1 MRSLRSAAT
10 LLRDASTLDAL
21 APVLATLGFP
31 DPPRPLDPAAH
42 HALGAPPLG
51 EIRVAR
57 GPGALRTL
65 LVAVDQTAPIRDT
78 VARLATRLTRRTPD
92 LLWLIAAVELGGP
105 HIVLAACE
113 TGSATAPARG
123 TRTAALVVDRDHV
136 VDSDAETLCALEAAT
151 VPGDDLLTHARRL
164 DILGR
169 ESLTRRFYRAVR
181 HGVTTLATR
190 AVGHA
195 PHAARHEI
203 ALLHACRLLFLA
215 FLEAKGWLDDD
226 RAWLTHSFAD
236 CLGAQGEYHQ
246 RVLRPLFFGTLNTP
260 PRQRARTARAFGR
273 IPFLNGGLFAP
284 TAIER
289 RHTTLRFPD
298 DALGVMLGEVLARY
312 RFTAR
317 EDRASW
323 SEAAID
329 PEMLGKAF
337 ENLMADDERR
347 ATGAYYTPQ
356 RLVSQTTNAAIAH
369 ALAGA
374 HATPDDIA
382 ALLAA
387 DHAPTPTLDHA
398 IRPRLAALRVLDPA
412 CGSGA
417 FLVHA
422 LDTIATLHTRL
433 GDPRDGGTIRRDVLT
448 RSIFGV
454 DINPTAVWLCELRL
468 WLAVVI
474 DTAIDDPMRVTPLPN
489 LDRNIRVGD
498 SLAPEHGDARIPA
511 PRATTLERLR
521 ERYTRATGPRK
532 HALRAQLDRQERGVA
547 VDRARQALAATTAR
561 RADLIAACRGR
572 DLFGMPAARGRD
584 RMQLRELR
592 RDARALRIRVRALAD
607 GAALPFAYATHFAD
621 VAADGGFDTVIGN
634 PPWVRLHAIP
644 REARARL
651 RRHFQVY
658 AHAAW
663 DAGARRAQAGAGFAA
678 QIDLAALFIERGI
691 ALCRPGGVIAML
703 APAKLLRSL
712 AGGGLRTL
720 LLNETALIGVDDWS
734 TARPTFDAAVYPA
747 LIVARRATPDGDLR
761 PTDDVAVSVH
771 RARTTHRW
779 VTATDRLPL
788 DRSPGS
794 VWLLVPPAARAAFD
808 ILGAAG
814 RPLADTH
821 FGRPMMGVKSGY
833 NEAFIVTVERC
844 DGAIAHVRDAAIPPR
859 TGTVERQLLRPLIRG
874 ESVARW
880 TVPDTTPESVVW
892 THGPTGAP
900 LSALPLHA
908 GRWLAA
914 SRSRL
919 DARRDAGHRTRW
931 WALFRTESARSQT
944 PRVVWADFGRTPRAA
959 ALPAGHPA
967 VPLNSCY
974 TIRCADLGDAHA
986 LTTLLNSPLAAAW
999 LNTLAEPARGDYHR
1013 YLGWTV
1019 ALLPIPSDW
1028 RRARR
1033 LLAPLGA
1040 AAADG
1045 TPPAPDRLWQTTLLA
1060 YGLEPDAVAPLV
1072 AWTLGPDAETERP

>member
-1 MRSLRSAAT
+1 
-10 LLRDASTLDAL
+10 
-21 APVLATLGFP
+21 VLATLGFP
-31 DPPRPLDPAAH
+31 DPPLPLDDAAR
-42 HALGAPPLG
+42 ATLGAPDVG

-57 GPGALRTL
+57 GPGALRA
-65 LVAVDQTAPIRDT
+65 LVVAADPAEPIRET
-78 VARLATRLTRRTPD
+78 VARLTARLARRTPD

-105 HIVLAACE
+105 HVVLAACE
-113 TGSATAPARG
+113 TGSAARTG
-123 TRTAALVVDRDHV
+123 PSRAARTAALVVRRDRV

-151 VPGDDLLTHARRL
+151 APGDDLLTHARRL

-181 HGVTTLATR
+181 HAVTTLATR
-190 AVGHA
+190 AVGDA
-195 PHAARHEI
+195 PSAARSEI

-215 FLEAKGWLDDD
+215 FLEARGWLDDD

-236 CLGAQGEYHQ
+236 CLGAEGNYHH

-260 PRQRARTARAFGR
+260 PAQRARAARAFGR

-289 RHTTLRFPD
+289 RHRTLRFPD

-356 RLVSQTTNAAIAH
+356 RLVTRTTDAAVAH
-369 ALAGA
+369 ALAGS
-374 HATPDDIA
+374 HATPDEIA
-382 ALLAA
+382 SILESDHRPRPALVDALRTRVA
-387 DHAPTPTLDHA
+387 A
-398 IRPRLAALRVLDPA
+398 IRILDPA

-422 LDTIATLHTRL
+422 LDAIATLHARL
-433 GDPRDGGTIRRDVLT
+433 GDTRDGGAIRRAVLT

-454 DINPTAVWLCELRL
+454 DVNPTAVWLCELRL

-474 DTAIDDPMRVTPLPN
+474 ETGTTDPMRVTPLPN
-489 LDRNIRVGD
+489 LDRNVRVGD
-498 SLAPEHGDARIPA
+498 SLASEPIDGRVPAR
-511 PRATTLERLR
+511 RAGALQRLR
-521 ERYTRATGPRK
+521 ERYARATGPRK
-532 HALRAQLDRQERGVA
+532 HALRTQLEQQERGFA
-547 VDRARQALAATTAR
+547 VDRARTALADTTAR

-572 DLFGMPAARGRD
+572 DLFGMPAARAED
-584 RMQLRELR
+584 RMQLRQLR
-592 RDARALRIRVRALAD
+592 RDARALRLRIRALAD

-621 VAADGGFDTVIGN
+621 VTADGGFDAVIGN

-644 REARARL
+644 RETRATL

-663 DAGARRAQAGAGFAA
+663 EAGARRAQASPGFAA
-678 QIDLAALFIERGI
+678 QIDLAALFVERGI

-703 APAKLLRSL
+703 TPAKLFRSL

-720 LLNETALIGVDDWS
+720 LLHETALIGLDDWS
-734 TARPTFDAAVYPA
+734 AARPTFDAAVYPA
-747 LIVARRATPDGDLR
+747 LIVARRTTADTDGSASAASV
-761 PTDDVAVSVH
+761 PPAVVTVSVH
-771 RARTTHRW
+771 RAHSTHRW
-779 VTATDRLPL
+779 PITTDRLAL
-788 DRSPGS
+788 DRSAGS
-794 VWLLVPPAARAAFD
+794 VWLLVPPAARVAFD
-808 ILGAAG
+808 TVGAAG
-814 RPLADTH
+814 RPLAETH

-833 NEAFIVTVERC
+833 NEAFVVTVERC
-844 DGAIAHVRDAAIPPR
+844 DGPIAHVRDAANPPR

-880 TVPDTTPESVVW
+880 TVADTTAESVVW

-900 LSALPLHA
+900 LPSLPLHA
-908 GRWLAA
+908 GRWLAP

-919 DARRDAGHRTRW
+919 DARRDAGPHARW

-1033 LLAPLGA
+1033 LLAPLGE

-1045 TPPAPDRLWQTTLLA
+1045 DPPAADRLWQTTLLA
-1060 YGLEPDAVAPLV
+1060 YGLESDAVAPLV
-1072 AWTLGPDAETERP
+1072 AWTLGPDTDTGQP